1 MILEVC
7 IDNYEA
13 ALLAQRYG
21 AKRVELCAGLSV
33 GGLTPSIALAK
44 KCTAIEGIEVHAM
57 LRHREGDFVYTPL
70 EMKLLLEDLIQLS
83 EAKVKGVV
91 FGALTP
97 DNEIDVE
104 QNKALVQAAKLLDLE
119 VTFHRAFDFV
129 ENPKE
134 SLETLIDLGFDRL
147 LTSGKQAT
155 AIEGVDLIQA
165 LVNWSAERIQIMAGS
180 GVNASNALDL
190 AATGVAALHF
200 TSHRLDPKTT
210 ALGMGSKSSPDEAKI
225 AAISSL
231 FE

>member
-7 IDNYEA
+7 IDSYEA
-13 ALLAQRYG
+13 ALLAHRYG
-21 AKRVELCAGLSV
+21 AKRVELCSGLSV
-33 GGLTPSIALAK
+33 GGLTPSIALTK
-44 KCTAIEGIEVHAM
+44 KCAAIEGIEVHAM

-70 EMKLLLEDLIQLS
+70 EMKLLLEDLIKLS
-83 EAKVKGVV
+83 EAQVKGVV
-91 FGALTP
+91 FGALP
-97 DNEIDVE
+97 PGNEIDME

-129 ENPKE
+129 ENPKKG
-134 SLETLIDLGFDRL
+134 LETLIDLGFDRL

-155 AIEGVDLIQA
+155 AIEGLDLIQE

-190 AATGVAALHF
+190 ATVRVAALHF

-210 ALGMGSKSSPDEAKI
+210 ALGMGSKSSPDDSKI

-231 FE
+231 FK